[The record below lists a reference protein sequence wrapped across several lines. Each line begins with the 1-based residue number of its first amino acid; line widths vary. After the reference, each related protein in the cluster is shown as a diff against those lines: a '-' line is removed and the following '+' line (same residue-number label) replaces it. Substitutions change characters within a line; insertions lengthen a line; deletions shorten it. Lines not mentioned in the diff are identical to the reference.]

1 MELQAPYHLFG
12 NVRGNSYVRVDP
24 VTGLVTFK
32 GLARPYLGLWIPLT
46 AMEPTSAPDYDA
58 TNFGYLFPNN
68 STTEFLTA
76 NIALDHDYAPG
87 TSLYPR
93 ILWHQAAATPPAWKI
108 SYRWLNPGEQVGA
121 FTTATATGQEYTYIQ
136 GTILQTS
143 YFPTIPGAG
152 KKMGSILQV
161 KLYRDDAVLAGDA
174 LAIAFGVFKKVDSLG
189 SQTLTL
195 KSVPGAQVSSSPSA
209 SASASPSAS
218 PSASAS

>member
-1 MELQAPYHLFG
+1 METPCPYHLFG
-12 NVRGNSYVRVDP
+12 NVRGNNYARIDP
-24 VTGLVTFK
+24 LTGLMTFK
-32 GLARPYLGLWIPLT
+32 GLARPYIGLWTPLT
-46 AMEPTSAPDYDA
+46 AMEQTSAPDYDG
-58 TNFGYLFPNN
+58 TNFGFLFPNG
-68 STTEFLTA
+68 STAEFLTA
-76 NIALDHDYAPG
+76 NIALDHDYAAG

-93 ILWHQAAATPPAWKI
+93 ILWHQASATAPVWKI

-136 GTILQTS
+136 GTIQQIS

-152 KKMGSILQV
+152 KKMGSVLQV
-161 KLYRDDAVLAGDA
+161 KIYRDDAVLGGDA
-174 LAIAFGVFKKVDSLG
+174 LAIAFGVFKRVDSLG

-195 KSVPGAQVSSSPSA
+195 KSVPGAAVSSSPSA